1 MCIAVPAKIIKID
14 KEMAEVNYNGIV
26 LKTNIYF
33 IDNPNIGDYVLIH
46 AGCAIEKLNED
57 EAKETL
63 KIFEELSEIIDRG
76 N

>member
-14 KEMAEVNYNGIV
+14 KEIAEVNYNGVV

-46 AGCAIEKLNED
+46 AGCAIEKLDED